1 MIDLSSTKTHNPDD
15 FNWEVVNGRNP
26 NTKLKRIRSGSKIYC
41 HESYAQE
48 ILDIDNNY
56 FREVPENMS
65 LSKDI
70 DSGNVYRCKIVS
82 VTETEALAQTSTGQT
97 IYIDLEK
104 ERKDADKLKITGIS
118 FNPGDE
124 LQAKVRKNGEV
135 YTGSVVEYYIY
146 SLRVELFEQIK
157 KEANAYTVKIE
168 SINKGGYIVDLSGIK
183 CFLPGSLAAANRI
196 TDFESYIGKELPVMI
211 EGYVEGKDIFIVSYK
226 KYLNRIMESKIQEL
240 DLTKKYKGYVT
251 GTSDFGI
258 FVEWE
263 DVYTGLIHKTEF
275 SEDNSITGINPGD
288 EIEFYVKEIK
298 DNNRLTLT
306 LEKPLERNVIIHDLD
321 KQIKD
326 GTCEPIKAKIKHKR
340 KNGILIDLVE
350 FGLMALI
357 PQERI
362 GKKTKD
368 LKPGDDLLVTVYE
381 VEPASGKI
389 FAEPVNDRQ

>member
-1 MIDLSSTKTHNPDD
+1 MIDFTSTNIYNPDD
-15 FNWEVVNGRNP
+15 FSWDIGNGRNP
-26 NTKLKRIRSGSKIYC
+26 NTKLKRIPSGSKIYC
-41 HESYAQE
+41 HEPYAQE
-48 ILDIDNNY
+48 LLDGYNNY
-56 FREVPENMS
+56 FKEVPENMS
-65 LSKDI
+65 LSKDLNE
-70 DSGNVYRCKIVS
+70 GNVYPCKIVS
-82 VTETEALAQTSTGQT
+82 INETEALAQTSTGQT
-97 IYIDLEK
+97 IYIDLKKEK
-104 ERKDADKLKITGIS
+104 KDAEKLRITGIS
-118 FNPGDE
+118 FNPGDA
-124 LQAKVRKNGEV
+124 LQAKVRKIGGT
-135 YTGSVVEYYIY
+135 YTGSVVEYYIH
-146 SLRVELFEQIK
+146 SIRLELFEQIK
-157 KEANAYTVKIE
+157 KESSAYTVKIE

-211 EGYVEGKDIFIVSYK
+211 EGYVEAKDIFIVSYK
-226 KYLNRIMESKIQEL
+226 KYLNKIMESKIQEL

-251 GTSDFGI
+251 GTSDFGV

-263 DVYTGLIHKTEF
+263 EVYTGLIHKTEF
-275 SEDNSITGINPGD
+275 SEDNSITGVNPGD

-326 GTCEPIKAKIKHKR
+326 GTCEQIKARIKHKR
-340 KNGILIDLVE
+340 KNGVLIDLVE

-357 PQERI
+357 PQEKI
-362 GKKTKD
+362 GKKTKN

-389 FAEPVNDRQ
+389 FADPVNDRQ

>member
-1 MIDLSSTKTHNPDD
+1 
-15 FNWEVVNGRNP
+15 
-26 NTKLKRIRSGSKIYC
+26 
-41 HESYAQE
+41 
-48 ILDIDNNY
+48 
-56 FREVPENMS
+56 
-65 LSKDI
+65 
-70 DSGNVYRCKIVS
+70 
-82 VTETEALAQTSTGQT
+82 
-97 IYIDLEK
+97 
-104 ERKDADKLKITGIS
+104 
-118 FNPGDE
+118 
-124 LQAKVRKNGEV
+124 
-135 YTGSVVEYYIY
+135 
-146 SLRVELFEQIK
+146 
-157 KEANAYTVKIE
+157 
-168 SINKGGYIVDLSGIK
+168 LSGIK

-275 SEDNSITGINPGD
+275 SEDNSITGVNPGD

-326 GTCEPIKAKIKHKR
+326 GTCEPIEAKIKHKR

-362 GKKTKD
+362 GKKTKN